1 MISTRPIAA
10 PIPLL
15 LLTALLLVPSLQAQA
30 GGSWGDE
37 LPALDSRAAD
47 AGRPGEAFIDWPAP
61 PLGSPPKT
69 VKGIYVNAWAFG
81 DKRFFELI
89 RLAEATEINAF
100 VIDIKDD
107 TGYLTYTSRV
117 PTAVAIGANQ
127 RRRARDTQE
136 RLRILHQK
144 EIYPIA
150 RIVVA
155 KDPLLAAKKRAWSVS
170 HRDGGLWRDR
180 LDFAWVDAFNDSVW
194 VYAGQLA
201 EEAIRLGFS
210 EVQFDYVRFP
220 DEPKSR
226 LASAVFAARRPDETT
241 QDGVVRNLRILKQ
254 HMKRAGAPFTIAV
267 FGMTASAT
275 TDVGVGQVWED
286 LITIADVV
294 LPMVYPSHYYNT
306 FHGIKRPNSEPYRV
320 VRFALK
326 DAVERTKEPNGTAQ
340 IRPYLQA
347 FTLGKPR
354 YTPFHIREQ
363 VRAAEEL
370 GLTSWILWNPRAVYH
385 RDYFLPKRVPQVA
398 KDTST
403 DSATVKAGMGLE

>member
-1 MISTRPIAA
+1 M
-10 PIPLL
+10 
-15 LLTALLLVPSLQAQA
+15 
-30 GGSWGDE
+30 
-37 LPALDSRAAD
+37 
-47 AGRPGEAFIDWPAP
+47 
-61 PLGSPPKT
+61 
-69 VKGIYVNAWAFG
+69 
-81 DKRFFELI
+81 
-89 RLAEATEINAF
+89 
-100 VIDIKDD
+100 
-107 TGYLTYTSRV
+107 
-117 PTAVAIGANQ
+117 
-127 RRRARDTQE
+127 
-136 RLRILHQK
+136 
-144 EIYPIA
+144 
-150 RIVVA
+150 
-155 KDPLLAAKKRAWSVS
+155 
-170 HRDGGLWRDR
+170 
-180 LDFAWVDAFNDSVW
+180 
-194 VYAGQLA
+194 
-201 EEAIRLGFS
+201 
-210 EVQFDYVRFP
+210 QFDYVRFP

-226 LASAVFAARRPDETT
+226 LASAIFAARRPGETT

-254 HMKRAGAPFTIAV
+254 HMKRAGAP
-267 FGMTASAT
+267 
-275 TDVGVGQVWED
+275 VWED

-385 RDYFLPKRVPQVA
+385 RDYFLPKRVPQAA